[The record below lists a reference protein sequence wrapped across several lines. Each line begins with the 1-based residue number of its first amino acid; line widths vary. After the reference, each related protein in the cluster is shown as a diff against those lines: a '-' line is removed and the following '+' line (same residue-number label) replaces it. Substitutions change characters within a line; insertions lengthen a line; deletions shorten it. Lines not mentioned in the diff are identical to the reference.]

1 MRDASGCFCYNL
13 AMKKQSIPARKTPD
27 LSRLDTA
34 QLLLLV
40 GEMQQQ
46 IDVLSQLN
54 GKQSQDL
61 GAAHQELRE
70 ANKRILLLEEAIRL
84 YKARKFAASSEKSTF
99 QMSLFDEAEVEVELD
114 ELLDKL
120 PEDKDEGS
128 DLKQLRK
135 ERKPRNRAFSKALP
149 RKRIELLL
157 SEAEKQGASTTFF
170 SKVKEELEYIPAQ
183 LTVLEYWQEKAVFEQ
198 ADGSE
203 QVLSAKRPVHPLGK
217 CQASLALITQV
228 IVGKYADGLPLHRQE
243 AMFKRLGHEIRRG
256 TMARWVVDLQ
266 PALMPLLQLYRDT
279 QNSATYLQADET
291 RIQVLKEPG
300 KTAESEKWMWVT
312 RGGPPGQQSVLFEYD
327 PSRSGDVAVRLLD
340 GFAGILQVDGYAG
353 YGAICKENQLTRIGC
368 WDHARRKFVEAGLA
382 SKQKP
387 AKGKKLLADE
397 AVDLIRPLYR
407 IEQELA
413 DASDAERLQARQE
426 QSLPHLEKIKAWLDG
441 KQRKVMKG
449 GKLHTAIQYCLN
461 QWNYLTGYCQRGDLK
476 ISNVLAENAIR
487 PFAIGRKN
495 WLFADTSKGAHASA
509 AWYSLIETAKL
520 HGLNPQ
526 AYLLHVLEH
535 IATANTLEQLEQLLA
550 WNIKLET
557 PAQNRAA
564 QPS

>member
-1 MRDASGCFCYNL
+1 
-13 AMKKQSIPARKTPD
+13 MKKQPWASCKTSD

-61 GAAHQELRE
+61 NA
-70 ANKRILLLEEAIRL
+70 ANKRILLLEEIIRL
-84 YKARKFAASSEKSTF
+84 NKARKFAASSEKSTF
-99 QMSLFDEAEVEVELD
+99 QISLFDEVEVEGELD

-135 ERKPRNRAFSKALP
+135 ERKPRNRAFSSELP

-157 SEAEKQGASTTFF
+157 SEAEKQGASATFF
-170 SKVKEELEYIPAQ
+170 SKIKEELEYIPAQ

-203 QVLSAKRPVHPLGK
+203 QVLSAKRPAHPLGK
-217 CQASLALITQV
+217 CQASLALIAQV
-228 IVGKYADGLPLHRQE
+228 IIGKYADGLPLHRQE
-243 AMFKRLGHEIRRG
+243 AIFKRLGHEIRRG
-256 TMARWVVDLQ
+256 TMARWILDLQ
-266 PALMPLLQLYRDT
+266 PALMPLLQLYRDI
-279 QNSATYLQADET
+279 QNSAAYLQADET

-300 KTAESEKWMWVT
+300 KTAESDKWMWVI
-312 RGGPPGQQSVLFEYD
+312 RGGPPGQHSVLFDYD
-327 PSRSGDVAVRLLD
+327 PSRSGNVAVRLLD
-340 GFAGILQVDGYAG
+340 GFAGILQADGYAG
-353 YGAICKENQLTRIGC
+353 YAAICKENQLTRIGC

-382 SKQKP
+382 NNKKQG
-387 AKGKKLLADE
+387 KGKKPLANE

-407 IEQELA
+407 IEQALV
-413 DASDAERLQARQE
+413 DASDAKRLQVRQA
-426 QSLPHLEKIKAWLDG
+426 QSLPHLQKIKAWLDD
-441 KQRKVMKG
+441 KQGKVMKG
-449 GKLHTAIQYCLN
+449 GQLYKAIQYCLN
-461 QWNYLTGYCQRGDLK
+461 QWDHLTGYCQRGDLK
-476 ISNVLAENAIR
+476 ISNALAENAIR

-535 IATANTLEQLEQLLA
+535 LATAKTLEQLEQLLA
-550 WNIKLET
+550 WNVKLET
-557 PAQNRAA
+557 PAQIRTT